1 MKQIDLTEDIRSLS
15 EFRANTSSLIQQV
28 KNTRRPLVIT
38 QHGKSSAVV
47 LDVREYEALMDK
59 IELLQD
65 IQTAQLQLD
74 AGMGT
79 SHTEAKKQV
88 LSRISNKG

>member
-1 MKQIDLTEDIRSLS
+1 MKNIDLTEDIRSLS
-15 EFRANTSSLIQQV
+15 EFRANTSSLIEQV

-59 IELLQD
+59 LELLQD
-65 IQTAQLQLD
+65 IQTAQSHID
-74 AGMGT
+74 AGMGI
-79 SHTEAKKQV
+79 SHTNAKKQV
-88 LSRISNKG
+88 LSKLHTSK